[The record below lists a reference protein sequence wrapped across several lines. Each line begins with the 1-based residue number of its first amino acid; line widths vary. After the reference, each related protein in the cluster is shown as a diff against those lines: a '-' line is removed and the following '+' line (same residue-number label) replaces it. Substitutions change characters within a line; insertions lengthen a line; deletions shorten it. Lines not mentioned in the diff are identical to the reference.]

1 MNEQASLAI
10 GDQISLSLPVE
21 CEKGTVAEALLAIAE
36 RAPKMN
42 TKQVGDWFEAVVLRL
57 LKVDPSFEMDD
68 AWLRQDCP
76 RGLGIDLRADR
87 GTDIIAQTKD
97 GRMVAVQ
104 CKYRSQGL
112 LTKGD
117 INSFLADAATKQQ
130 YDMLWIIAN
139 VEFGGNAAKTLA
151 GMAKPCQYINVT
163 RNHLG
168 IQLDPAHEKVLRQ
181 PRPLQRQAIEAVQR
195 RLGPDGDTDR
205 GKLIMACGTGK
216 TFTALRIAEGLCVG
230 KPNAKLLFAA
240 PSIALAGQARREWL
254 THAAAD
260 LSTLVVC
267 SSQAEGKA
275 PVRREGAL
283 HEPPHALTCEVTTQP
298 ERIAEFLRG
307 TGRRA
312 VFCTYQSLHRVV
324 EAQRLGGVGPFAL
337 AIADEAHRTT
347 GKFDKTKKGDLSWGL
362 FLKDALLA
370 AKRLYMTA
378 TPRVYT
384 KASKEGVPFEVV
396 DMADACYGPT
406 LHRLSFHDAVK
417 AGMLCDYRVIVLA
430 LQNGLELTPAVLEA
444 FKAAQDEVGDAK
456 LEVSVADQI
465 RLFGIS
471 LAVNGA
477 IEGADVETPDSLPRT
492 LVFANKCNKSEW
504 VAKAIRRGETQRLTG
519 LRLPERLRKDPS
531 RKRGKRDGFARKVNA
546 VHLDAKTP
554 GGKRLA
560 EVTALR
566 DTSNAE
572 CSMICNVGLFGEGV
586 DIPALD
592 AVAFFEARRSAID
605 IMQAVGR
612 VMRKADG
619 KKLGYV
625 IVPVVVPPGD
635 DVIKALRDSKD
646 GFERVGEV
654 LRALQSHH
662 PSLADCLSD
671 YVHIVQPA
679 PPDPPN
685 GNGSGGGGGPPPQE
699 EFRFDLSRA
708 ATDGAL
714 YAHIGDA
721 AGFRSRKDLV
731 ADHMKAK
738 VEAVAQ
744 QLLELEFA
752 VPLAQALGL
761 PHAPLP
767 ENATRDAVDERGNAA
782 TIAALLLINALL
794 LSHRLAGH
802 LPDVPAECITRLAG
816 LPNPYG
822 ALRRAWLN
830 ILRKDYAPIVRP
842 ALALLDVLG
851 SNSRSSMVLRILV
864 DAAMEVAAEIS
875 DFSYDHS
882 GPLFHKVLGKR
893 GEADGAFY
901 SNNLAALLLAG
912 LAIPKDPGRT
922 LRVLDPACGTG
933 TLLLAA
939 LDTLKRHALREN
951 PGLDPAELH
960 RKLVEESIH
969 GLDINHHAA
978 QFAAANLTLGAPDVG
993 FAKMNLAAVREGVQ
1007 DGVAYAGSLE
1017 LLPRQQ
1023 LSLDLRVQDIA
1034 APLPPIEGLPD
1045 AQGAGDF
1052 NPGDMDVVITN
1063 PPFTEVNKR
1072 KKKLSSDRDRDR
1084 MSQRF
1089 DALKAGLDD
1098 DAATVLKGARAIG
1111 PFFIPLTHH
1120 LLRKDGGTLAMVR
1133 PVSAMTSPSASGLAE
1148 RQYLAKY
1155 FHLAVT
1161 VTSHASK
1168 NSAGLGINFSHD
1180 TDVHEALLVLRRWPD
1195 GKPRPPTKAVS
1206 LHRQPANRT
1215 EALALLDGIQ
1225 TGKGMEEWGNV
1236 AEWPAERVTDGDW
1249 SYANWH
1255 DAGLAEWALKV
1266 RALKGLDDLGRHVRL
1281 IGRNPNFSKAC
1292 EKTADA
1298 DCDLPLYDTVGEGD
1312 TCTMNQ
1318 SAAAG
1323 AKFKADADD
1332 DVLKAVNRPLRAF
1345 VAFRTRPGVARLW
1358 SLYAPKP
1365 SISTAFHGLLAHTTD
1380 SRYEPAL
1387 VAFLNST
1394 FGWLQILN
1402 QRAFTLDYTRND
1414 PVGVRRIQVPQ
1425 PDNPAIPSL
1434 ARVFDALKDKD
1445 FSQGRDSADC
1455 PVRAQLDGAVARAI
1469 GFDENVL
1476 HDLRRRIGAEPTVAQ
1491 GMDS

>member
-21 CEKGTVAEALLAIAE
+21 CEKGTVAEALQAIAE

-42 TKQVGDWFEAVVLRL
+42 TTQVGDWFEAVVLRL
-57 LKVDPSFEMDD
+57 LKVDPAFEIED

-104 CKYRSQGL
+104 CKYRSRGQ

-117 INSFLADAATKQQ
+117 IDSFLADAATKGQ

-163 RNHLG
+163 HKHLG
-168 IQLDPAHEKVLRQ
+168 VILDPAHEKVLRQ
-181 PRPLQRQAIEAVQR
+181 PLPLQREAIETVLQR
-195 RLGPDGDTDR
+195 MRPDGDTDR

-216 TFTALRIAEGLCVG
+216 TFTALRIAEALCAG

-275 PVRREGAL
+275 PVRREGSL
-283 HEPPHALTCEVTTQP
+283 DEPPHALTCEVTTQP
-298 ERIAEFLRG
+298 QRIAEFLRG
-307 TGRRA
+307 AGQRA

-324 EAQRLGGVGPFAL
+324 AAQQLGGVGPFAL

-347 GKFDKTKKGDLSWGL
+347 GKFDETKKGSMDWRL
-362 FLKDALLA
+362 FLKDELLA
-370 AKRLYMTA
+370 SRRLFMTA

-384 KASKEGVPFEVV
+384 KASKDGVPFNVV
-396 DMADACYGPT
+396 DMADALYGPT
-406 LHRLSFHDAVK
+406 LHQLSFRAAVK
-417 AGMLCDYRVIVLA
+417 ADMLCDYRVIVLA
-430 LQNGLELTPAVLEA
+430 LQNGLSLTPAVLAA
-444 FKAAQDEVGDAK
+444 FKAAQDEVGDGK
-456 LEVSVADQI
+456 LEVTVADQI

-477 IEGADVETPDSLPRT
+477 VEGADVETPDSLPRT

-519 LRLPERLRKDPS
+519 LRLPERLRQDPS
-531 RKRGKRDGFARKVNA
+531 RKRGKRDGFARKVHA

-554 GGKRLA
+554 GGKRLN
-560 EVTALR
+560 EVAALG
-566 DTSNAE
+566 DSSDAE
-572 CSMICNVGLFGEGV
+572 CRMICNVGLFGEGV

-592 AVAFFEARRSAID
+592 AVAFFEPRRSVID
-605 IMQAVGR
+605 IMQSVGR

-619 KKLGYV
+619 KELGYV
-625 IVPVVVPPGD
+625 IVPVVVPPREN
-635 DVIKALRDSKD
+635 VIAALGDSKD

-654 LRALQSHH
+654 LRALQSHD
-662 PSLADCLSD
+662 PTLVDCLSD

-679 PPDPPN
+679 SSN
-685 GNGSGGGGGPPPQE
+685 GGGNRGGPPPQD

-721 AGFRSRKDLV
+721 AGFRSYKDLV
-731 ADHMKAK
+731 ADHMKVK
-738 VEAVAQ
+738 VEAIAQ
-744 QLLELEFA
+744 QFVELELA

-767 ENATRDAVDERGNAA
+767 EEPKKDDVDERGNAA
-782 TIAALLLINALL
+782 TIAALLMINALL

-802 LPDVPAECITRLAG
+802 LPDVPAQCISRLAR
-816 LPNPYG
+816 LPKPYG

-851 SNSRSSMVLRILV
+851 ADSRSDMVLRVLV

-912 LAIPKDPGRT
+912 LAIPKNRGRT

-993 FAKMNLAAVREGVQ
+993 FSRMNLAAVREGVQ
-1007 DGVAYAGSLE
+1007 EGTAYAGSLE
-1017 LLPRQQ
+1017 LLPRRQ
-1023 LSLDLRVQDIA
+1023 LSLGLQVQDIA
-1034 APLPPIEGLPD
+1034 APLPPVVGLPD
-1045 AQGAGDF
+1045 AAGSADF
-1052 NPGDMDVVITN
+1052 DPHHMDVVITN
-1063 PPFTEVNKR
+1063 PPFTVVGKR
-1072 KKKLSSDRDRDR
+1072 LTKLPRAEDKALMKR
-1084 MSQRF
+1084 RF
-1089 DALKAGLDD
+1089 DALQEGLADSS
-1098 DAATVLKGARAIG
+1098 ALPMLKKSRAIG
-1111 PFFIPLTHH
+1111 PFFIPLAHH
-1120 LLRKDGGTLAMVR
+1120 LLRRDSGTLAMVK
-1133 PVSAMTSPSASGLAE
+1133 PATALTAPSAQAMAE
-1148 RQYLAKY
+1148 RRYLAQH
-1155 FHLAVT
+1155 FHLELT
-1161 VTSHASK
+1161 VTSLFEQASTPG
-1168 NSAGLGINFSHD
+1168 GLTINFSED

-1206 LHRQPANRT
+1206 LRRQPDSRT
-1215 EALALLDGIQ
+1215 EALALLDAIQ
-1225 TGKGMEEWGNV
+1225 TGKGMDKWGAV
-1236 AEWPAERVTDGDW
+1236 SEWPADRVAAGDW

-1255 DAGLAEWALKV
+1255 DADLAEWGNAV
-1266 RALKGLDDLGRHVRL
+1266 RHVDGLEPLERHAVVL
-1281 IGRNPNFSKAC
+1281 GINPNFSQQCAFAKP
-1292 EKTADA
+1292 EDPH
-1298 DCDLPLYDTVGEGD
+1298 DLLVFNSTSSDLVQTMRGHPDQVGI
-1312 TCTMNQ
+1312 
-1318 SAAAG
+1318 
-1323 AKFKADADD
+1323 FKPATKSRSMQHRQAH
-1332 DVLKAVNRPLRAF
+1332 VLVGYRFSPSTNRVVAVRSERKAVSTRAF
-1345 VAFRTRPGVARLW
+1345 CGVQPHRENAAW
-1358 SLYAPKP
+1358 E
-1365 SISTAFHGLLAHTTD
+1365 G
-1380 SRYEPAL
+1380 AL
-1387 VAFLNST
+1387 VAFFCST
-1394 FGWLQILN
+1394 FGWMQVLN
-1402 QRAFTLDYTRND
+1402 QRSYKLSYTRNT
-1414 PVGVRRIQVPQ
+1414 PGSIASMQVPP
-1425 PDNPAIPSL
+1425 PDSPAIPSL
-1434 ARVFDALKDKD
+1434 ARAFDALKDKE
-1445 FSQGRDSADC
+1445 FPQGRDSADC

-1469 GFDENVL
+1469 GFDENTL
-1476 HDLRRRIGAEPTVAQ
+1476 HDLRRRIAAEPTVAQ
-1491 GMDS
+1491 GGSA